1 MGVCEAVDRY
11 SSRDRVTIQLAEHF
25 DYRSVHHFK
34 QSYQGNLNDALE
46 VVVDMAFTR
55 YIDSSGIALLMR
67 LCHWVTHPACV
78 VKVTHC
84 RPSVRQILVLAKCEG
99 RFVFE

>member
-1 MGVCEAVDRY
+1 MTDTKA
-11 SSRDRVTIQLAEHF
+11 
-25 DYRSVHHFK
+25 
-34 QSYQGNLNDALE
+34 YQGSLNDVME

-55 YIDSSGIALLMR
+55 YIDSSAIALLIR
-67 LCHWVTHPACV
+67 LCHWVGQPACV

-84 RPSVRQILVLAKCEG
+84 RPAVRQILALARCEG

>member
-1 MGVCEAVDRY
+1 MGVCEAVD
-11 SSRDRVTIQLAEHF
+11 SFTNNNSVTIQLAEHF

-34 QSYQGNLNDALE
+34 QAYQGNLNEVIE

-67 LCHWVTHPACV
+67 LCHWVSHPACV

-84 RPSVRQILVLAKCEG
+84 RPAVRQILALARCEG